1 MRIRSFRY
9 LFAFLSFIVAI
20 GLACSSLTSS
30 PTAAPPT
37 AVPPSP
43 VATQASIDNSTSSPG
58 SSLITFTDKNKY
70 FQIDVPGDWKHT
82 TESGDHYYWD
92 TFTSPDQGAV
102 VENYAYDDGTPWSG
116 KDSGKYALAVLNQLY
131 SKTGAEG
138 DIRISEEKRQDD
150 GSDRLTWTSKAG
162 QYSGISFFEIR
173 NGTTFLMFTVDWG
186 NDYKDQ
192 YSTVLDDVIK
202 SYRVP

>member
-1 MRIRSFRY
+1 MKTKGLRY
-9 LFAFLSFIVAI
+9 LLIFLSSIVAV
-20 GLACSSLTSS
+20 GLACSTLSSS
-30 PTAAPPT
+30 PTAVPPT
-37 AVPPSP
+37 AVPQQPA
-43 VATQASIDNSTSSPG
+43 ATEASSSTSSG
-58 SSLITFTDKNKY
+58 GLTTFTDKNNY
-70 FQIDVPGDWKHT
+70 YAIDIPSDWKHT
-82 TESGDHYYWD
+82 TDSGDHYYWD

-150 GSDRLTWTSKAG
+150 GSDRLTWRSTSG
-162 QYSGISFFEIR
+162 NYSGISFFEIR

-186 NDYKDQ
+186 DNVKDQ
-192 YSTVLDDVIK
+192 YSGILDNVIK